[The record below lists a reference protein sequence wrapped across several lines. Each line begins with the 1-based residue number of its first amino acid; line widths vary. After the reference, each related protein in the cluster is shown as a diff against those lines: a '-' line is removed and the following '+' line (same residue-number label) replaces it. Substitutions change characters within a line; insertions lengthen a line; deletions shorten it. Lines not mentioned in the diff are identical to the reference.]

1 MNYTSSLLALQLCI
15 ILGSSGCFGQATV
28 LREIQNLK
36 EYFNASDADVA
47 DGKPLFSD
55 ILRNWS
61 HETDRKVIQSQ
72 IVSFY
77 LKMFEHF
84 EGNQLIRK
92 SMKTIKEELFVNFF
106 NSSSTKQED
115 FLRLIKTPVN
125 DQKVQRKAINELLRV
140 INDLSPPSFTLRKRK
155 RSQGLFQARRA
166 SAYRRASE

>member
-1 MNYTSSLLALQLCI
+1 MNYTSYFLALQLCI
-15 ILGSSGCFGQATV
+15 ILGSSGCFCQATV

-61 HETDRKVIQSQ
+61 NESDRKVIQSQ

-77 LKMFEHF
+77 LKMFENF
-84 EGNQLIRK
+84 EGNPLIRK
-92 SMKTIKEELFVNFF
+92 SLNTIKEDLFVNFF
-106 NSSSTKQED
+106 NSSGTKQED

-140 INDLSPPSFTLRKRK
+140 RNDLLPHSNLRKRK

-166 SAYRRASE
+166 SE